1 VRLRDLLA
9 RPPRREI
16 GPYRVY
22 LILECGVSFLLG
34 ISYATITVYWVTS
47 GRLNPLQLLLLGT
60 SLELSYFVFQLP
72 TGVLAD
78 LISRRLCV
86 LTGLFILGL
95 GLVLQSLSSSFA
107 NLIACQAVLGLGY
120 ALNNGAQDAWIADE
134 LSAELG
140 DDRMTGIYLRATQL
154 GLIATVAGSLL
165 AGVIALAGLDMPL
178 RVGGALIC
186 VLAVA
191 VAFVMPERHFRP
203 AGAPGGVGVGGIV
216 RRAGS
221 ALADQTRST
230 HRAVLAV
237 PGLLLLFGMTL
248 FVGMW
253 SESFDRLWGAF
264 LLRDIRF
271 PQLGGLH
278 PAMWFSLF
286 ACAAA
291 VLGLGAT
298 EVAKRRTNR
307 LGPDSVVG
315 ALLVLT
321 LAIGAAAVG
330 MATAHS
336 FAVVVG
342 TYLVVSVLRPVLY
355 PLVSGWMVGR
365 IDPSVRATA
374 LSARDMF
381 DSAGQMAGGPVVG
394 AIGTLASLRI
404 ALLAGAAA
412 LVPAAAC
419 IAAASRRIRP
429 QVAETEPRAAIAE
442 QG

>member
-1 VRLRDLLA
+1 M
-9 RPPRREI
+9 PSRRHLVS
-16 GPYRVY
+16 PYRLY
-22 LILECGVSFLLG
+22 LVLECGMSFLLG
-34 ISYATITVYWVTS
+34 ISYATVTVYWVTA

-78 LISRRLCV
+78 LLSRRLCV
-86 LTGLFILGL
+86 LTGLFIVGVAQVMASLSPSFGNLMASWALLGL
-95 GLVLQSLSSSFA
+95 GA
-107 NLIACQAVLGLGY
+107 

-140 DDRMTGIYLRATQL
+140 DHRMTGIYLRATQL

-165 AGVIALAGLDMPL
+165 SGVIALAGLELPL
-178 RVGGALIC
+178 RVGGALTCLLAIG
-186 VLAVA
+186 LAV
-191 VAFVMPERHFRP
+191 VMPENNFHR
-203 AGAPGGVGVGGIV
+203 AKAAAGVGQVV
-216 RRAGS
+216 RQAGS
-221 ALADQTRST
+221 MLADQVRAT
-230 HRAVLAV
+230 HRAVVAV
-237 PGLLLLFGMTL
+237 PGLVLLFGMTL
-248 FVGMW
+248 FAGMW

-271 PQLGGLH
+271 PHLGGLH

-298 EVAKRRTNR
+298 EVAKRRTER
-307 LGPDSVVG
+307 LGPDSIVG

-321 LAIGAAAVG
+321 LAIGAAVVG
-330 MATAHS
+330 MATAHA
-336 FAVVVG
+336 FAVVAA
-342 TYLVVSVLRPVLY
+342 TYLVVSVLRPVLD
-355 PLVSGWMVGR
+355 PLLSGWMVGR

-374 LSARDMF
+374 LSAKDMF
-381 DSAGQMAGGPVVG
+381 DSGGQIVGGPIVG

-412 LVPAAAC
+412 LAPAAAL
-419 IAAASRRIRP
+419 IAAASGRIRP
-429 QVAETEPRAAIAE
+429 RAAATVAELEAADVPISNPELAD
-442 QG
+442 